1 MGAIKIR
8 ESIEFN
14 LRKSILDVS
23 SNNEMGALWVGEL
36 HVIGSTENKAGS
48 LSSWDIIKGIS
59 IQCRF
64 LHFFFFWRG
73 GDTVPAAYQSFQ
85 ARDLT

>member
-64 LHFFFFWRG
+64 LHFFFFLEEWG
-73 GDTVPAAYQSFQ
+73 HCACGIPKFPG
-85 ARDLT
+85 